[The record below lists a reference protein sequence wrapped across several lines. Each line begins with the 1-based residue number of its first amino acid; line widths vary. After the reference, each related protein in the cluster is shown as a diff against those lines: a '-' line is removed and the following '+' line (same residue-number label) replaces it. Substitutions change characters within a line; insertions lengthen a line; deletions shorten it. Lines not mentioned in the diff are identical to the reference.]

1 MIYGWNWR
9 QLNWYLLISSSRL
22 NVAAGLVQMNEKRRP
37 RSYPPLTKP
46 IHNNSLRISNKWKHQ
61 HHPQHQPSVCLSVCL
76 QQHQRH
82 PNDMESFDQA
92 KLCVQTYIVFLVTGW
107 LWKELFVSSSLFF
120 FWNQCFELWCDLILI
135 KFFHRN
141 PVRQTD
147 RQTQCQ
153 GFQSSTAAT
162 ISPVPSIIQFQ
173 MYAAPNHKYRIQL
186 LGTPY
191 SSRHCLSVCQST
203 SHHIRW
209 KVKRWIKFRNI
220 FTDLLNK
227 KIPAKSTR
235 SRSWLF

>member
-22 NVAAGLVQMNEKRRP
+22 NVAAGFVQMNEKRRT
-37 RSYPPLTKP
+37 RSYPPQTKP

-76 QQHQRH
+76 QHHQRH

-92 KLCVQTYIVFLVTGW
+92 KLCVQAYILCFWW
-107 LWKELFVSSSLFF
+107 LADYGRNCLFHPPCF

-147 RQTQCQ
+147 KHSGR
-153 GFQSSTAAT
+153 A
-162 ISPVPSIIQFQ
+162 
-173 MYAAPNHKYRIQL
+173 YRAPQRRL
-186 LGTPY
+186 
-191 SSRHCLSVCQST
+191 
-203 SHHIRW
+203 
-209 KVKRWIKFRNI
+209 
-220 FTDLLNK
+220 
-227 KIPAKSTR
+227 
-235 SRSWLF
+235 